1 MRRMIGCSLFSGV
14 LALAAMPDRALA
26 QNLTCSERAQRI
38 IDDFE
43 DGDTTT
49 PDGTGGWYVGN
60 DGTGTQEP
68 SAIADLVVAG
78 GREPGDF
85 AGQTSGEDFTEWG
98 AVAGVVF
105 GCAKSVDGFDGLRF
119 AIQSATS
126 NVFDLKLITL
136 ATQSEENGGDCTE
149 GCNDHFA
156 VPLALADTRWF
167 QCSVRFEDLAQQ
179 CFGAPVELD
188 RDAVRGVEFF
198 FPAGAAF
205 DVTFDDLTF
214 ENDVAQTGCVALE
227 PQLQCE

>member
-1 MRRMIGCSLFSGV
+1 MRRMIGYSLFYGV
-14 LALAAMPDRALA
+14 LALAAMPDRAMA
-26 QNLTCSERAQRI
+26 EGAACSARAQAL
-38 IDDFE
+38 IDNFE

-49 PDGTGGWYVGN
+49 VDGDGGWYVGN
-60 DGTGTQEP
+60 DGTGTQLPAE
-68 SAIADLVVAG
+68 IADLVVAG
-78 GREPGDF
+78 GREPGER
-85 AGQTSGEDFTEWG
+85 AARTSGEGSSLWG
-98 AVAGVVF
+98 AVAGVAF
-105 GCAKSVDGFDGLRF
+105 GCAKSVESFDGLRF
-119 AIQSATS
+119 AIQSQTS

-149 GCNDHFA
+149 SCNDHFS

-188 RDAVRGVEFF
+188 LEAVKGVELF

-205 DVTFDDLTF
+205 DVTFDDLVF
-214 ENDVAQTGCVALE
+214 DSDVTQTGCVALE